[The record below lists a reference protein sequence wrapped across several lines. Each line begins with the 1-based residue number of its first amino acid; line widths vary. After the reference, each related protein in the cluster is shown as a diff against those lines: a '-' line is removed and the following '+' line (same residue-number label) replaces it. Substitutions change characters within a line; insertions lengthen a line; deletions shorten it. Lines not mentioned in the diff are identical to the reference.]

1 MRVMGLLAV
10 VLVGCGGKVRPQAP
24 VLTGWERASAF
35 GVEQGSPAQYAGP
48 PLVAAPVIPF
58 MAFGAVFDIDLVV
71 ATKGD
76 WSMHEFV
83 RSALPNG
90 KVRWAV
96 IETRADTGDQ
106 VLLAES
112 DAIDLIFPEVA
123 LDRYTTKIDVLDES
137 TDAELRV
144 TVRYQNMDDKAV
156 EANFVSKA
164 FGSLERRRNGNTMG
178 HSRNQMLAALDIPYA
193 ESAFDA
199 NLSVE
204 GKKEAVIKIGGILPF
219 QFAAQ
224 QAQGGV
230 SIGNFVV
237 ESGATVGWEASPG
250 PVLLGDDGAPV
261 PVAAEAEPPAA
272 SSTGETVERPDP
284 AAAPASTGETAVRPP
299 EALPAVPAPPA
310 FGPDGLPVE
319 VDSTAPPVE
328 VPMAPLADF
337 TTTHLMASGNQV
349 RQTWDVDVVGN
360 RVFATTA
367 SDERIVRYEYLTRV
381 DAIELSAIT
390 VQTYGRAVPAVAI
403 EFSPALPDL
412 RRSFGGHQVS
422 RFVIDVNGQANH
434 ATGTVD
440 CWWTEKG
447 VMVKVEP
454 TEPDD
459 AVARKLVST
468 ITLGEGKA
476 AVVTERVD

>member
-1 MRVMGLLAV
+1 
-10 VLVGCGGKVRPQAP
+10 
-24 VLTGWERASAF
+24 
-35 GVEQGSPAQYAGP
+35 
-48 PLVAAPVIPF
+48 
-58 MAFGAVFDIDLVV
+58 
-71 ATKGD
+71 
-76 WSMHEFV
+76 
-83 RSALPNG
+83 
-90 KVRWAV
+90 
-96 IETRADTGDQ
+96 
-106 VLLAES
+106 
-112 DAIDLIFPEVA
+112 
-123 LDRYTTKIDVLDES
+123 
-137 TDAELRV
+137 
-144 TVRYQNMDDKAV
+144 
-156 EANFVSKA
+156 
-164 FGSLERRRNGNTMG
+164 
-178 HSRNQMLAALDIPYA
+178 
-193 ESAFDA
+193 
-199 NLSVE
+199 
-204 GKKEAVIKIGGILPF
+204 
-219 QFAAQ
+219 
-224 QAQGGV
+224 
-230 SIGNFVV
+230 
-237 ESGATVGWEASPG
+237 
-250 PVLLGDDGAPV
+250 
-261 PVAAEAEPPAA
+261 
-272 SSTGETVERPDP
+272 
-284 AAAPASTGETAVRPP
+284 
-299 EALPAVPAPPA
+299 
-310 FGPDGLPVE
+310 
-319 VDSTAPPVE
+319 
-328 VPMAPLADF
+328 
-337 TTTHLMASGNQV
+337 MASGNQV